1 MEPEPNADERF
12 NEELY
17 SDFTNLTD
25 EEILLAIKDNDDELA
40 LEYLINKYRNFVRA
54 KARSYFLIGADRED
68 IIQEGMIGFYKAIRN
83 FRNDKLSSFRAFAE
97 LCVTRQIITAIKTA
111 TRQKHIPLNSYISL
125 NKPIY
130 DEDSD
135 RTLMDVLSG
144 GKISDPEELV
154 ISREEFADIEKK
166 MEEILSDLEWRVL
179 MSYLD
184 GKSYQEIAA
193 DLGRHV
199 KSIDNALQRVKRKL
213 EKYMENRGDE
223 LDINTIYRGLS
234 SINRRLRGV
243 VDNENGSERD

>member
-68 IIQEGMIGFYKAIRN
+68 IIQEGMIGFYKAIRD

-154 ISREEFADIEKK
+154 ISCEEFADIEKK